1 MPNGERRPVGRRVSR
16 YMVRRLMVTL
26 ALGTVVVALANLV
39 GALTE
44 DGDARAAH
52 ADPETARVTALS
64 FDAPAPPARE
74 TRPAAPTRTPSTVD
88 ATPPAKAKPSAAELL
103 PDDSGAGKRVVYD
116 ISAQHVW
123 LVEADDSVVR
133 TYPVSG
139 SRYDQLDPGTYQVFS
154 RSRHATSWHGTES
167 MEFMVRFH
175 RGARANIGFHD
186 IPVDTSTGVEVQ
198 TPAEL
203 GTPLSDGCIRQ
214 DVADAAALWEFA
226 PVGTSVVVLR

>member
-1 MPNGERRPVGRRVSR
+1 
-16 YMVRRLMVTL
+16 MVRRVMVTL
-26 ALGTVVVALANLV
+26 ALGTVVVALANLF

-44 DGDARAAH
+44 DDDARAAH
-52 ADPETARVTALS
+52 ADPETARLTTSS
-64 FDAPAPPARE
+64 FDMPAPPARK
-74 TRPAAPTRTPSTVD
+74 TRPAIPTTTPATVKI
-88 ATPPAKAKPSAAELL
+88 TPPAKAGPSAAELV
-103 PDDSGAGKRVVYD
+103 PADSGAGTRVVYD
-116 ISAQHVW
+116 ISAQRVW
-123 LVEADDSVVR
+123 LVEAGDSVVR

-139 SRYDQLDPGTYQVFS
+139 SRYDQLDTGTYQVFS

-214 DVADAAALWEFA
+214 NVVDAAALWEFA
-226 PVGTSVVVLR
+226 PVGTPVVVLR

>member
-1 MPNGERRPVGRRVSR
+1 
-16 YMVRRLMVTL
+16 MVRRVMVTL
-26 ALGTVVVALANLV
+26 SLATVVVALANLL
-39 GALTE
+39 GALTD

-52 ADPETARVTALS
+52 ADPETARVTASS
-64 FDAPAPPARE
+64 FDAPAQPARE
-74 TRPAAPTRTPSTVD
+74 TRPATPTTTPATVK
-88 ATPPAKAKPSAAELL
+88 TPPPAKARPSAELL

-116 ISAQHVW
+116 ISAQQVW
-123 LVEADDSVVR
+123 LVAADDSVVR

-139 SRYDQLDPGTYQVFS
+139 SRYDQLDTGTYQVFS

-198 TPAEL
+198 TLAEL

-214 DVADAAALWEFA
+214 NVVDAAALWEFA
-226 PVGTSVVVLR
+226 PLGTSVVVLR

>member
-1 MPNGERRPVGRRVSR
+1 
-16 YMVRRLMVTL
+16 MVRRVMVTL
-26 ALGTVVVALANLV
+26 SLATVVVALANLL
-39 GALTE
+39 GALTD

-52 ADPETARVTALS
+52 ADPETARVTASS
-64 FDAPAPPARE
+64 FDAPAQPARE
-74 TRPAAPTRTPSTVD
+74 TRPATPTTTPATIKT
-88 ATPPAKAKPSAAELL
+88 TPPAKARPSAELL

-116 ISAQHVW
+116 VSAQQVW
-123 LVEADDSVVR
+123 LVAADDSVVR

-139 SRYDQLDPGTYQVFS
+139 SRYDQLDTGTYQVFS

-198 TPAEL
+198 TLAEL

-214 DVADAAALWEFA
+214 NVVDAAALWEFA
-226 PVGTSVVVLR
+226 PLGTSVVVLR